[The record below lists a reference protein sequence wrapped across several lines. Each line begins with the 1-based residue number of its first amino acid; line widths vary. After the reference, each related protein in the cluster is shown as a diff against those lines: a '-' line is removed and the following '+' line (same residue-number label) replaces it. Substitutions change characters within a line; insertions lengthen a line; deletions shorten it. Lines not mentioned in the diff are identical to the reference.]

1 MAADFSFAQT
11 INFELEFKNNY
22 TRQKSFYMRKQNL
35 RSILTS
41 LMLLFLLITLL
52 PQLTF
57 SKPFYK
63 YPVAKAKSFTTTP
76 EDSTLAR
83 QVDSIAMQVLR
94 ENGAPSASVA
104 VVLHGNI
111 VYAHAYGYAK
121 INPNVAATPDMRYA
135 IGSIS
140 KQFTAAAILLL
151 EQEGRI
157 SLNDP
162 ISRWLPNLTR
172 ANEITVR
179 EILSHTSGYQDFWPQ
194 DYVPPM
200 MFKPMPPE
208 EILKRWAMR
217 PLDFEPGTRWQYSNT
232 NFVIAAQ
239 IVEKITGEPFFNFLK
254 NNILI
259 PLGLSSAV
267 NFDKGNMSQT
277 DPSGYM
283 RYGLGPLRPAPEEG
297 SGWMAGAG
305 ELAMTPTDLA
315 NWDISLINESLL
327 DPESYHQMEEEV
339 RLKNGAGTNYGLG
352 VEVGIEDG
360 HFTISHS
367 GEVSGFTSDNIV
379 FPKESAAVVV
389 LTNQD
394 AASTAAVIANRIKN
408 ILFSTQD
415 AETKMRTDQ
424 AKKIFEGLQQGMID
438 RSLFTS
444 DANSYFSALAL
455 KDFQSSLGPL
465 GTPKA
470 VMQTSQEKRGGMLER
485 SFRVILPNRTLRV
498 WTYQM
503 PDGMLEQYQ
512 VAP

>member
-1 MAADFSFAQT
+1 
-11 INFELEFKNNY
+11 
-22 TRQKSFYMRKQNL
+22 MRKQEL
-35 RSILTS
+35 RVLCNSWIL
-41 LMLLFLLITLL
+41 LLVLITLF
-52 PQLTF
+52 PQL
-57 SKPFYK
+57 SLSNPFYK
-63 YPVAKAKSFTTTP
+63 FPAPKEKSMVTAP
-76 EDSTLAR
+76 GDSALAR

-94 ENGAPSASVA
+94 ENGAPSASLA
-104 VVLHGNI
+104 VVLNGKI
-111 VYAHAYGYAK
+111 AYAHAYGNAK
-121 INPNVAATPDMRYA
+121 INPDVAATPDLRYA

-157 SLNDP
+157 SLDDP
-162 ISRWLPNLTR
+162 ISKWLPKLTR

-200 MFKPMPPE
+200 MFKPMAPE

-254 NNILI
+254 KNILT
-259 PLGLSSAV
+259 PLGLQSAV
-267 NFDKGNMSQT
+267 DFDKGNMSEA

-283 RYGLGPLRPAPEEG
+283 RYGLGPLRPAPAEG

-315 NWDISLINESLL
+315 KWDISLINESLL
-327 DPESYHQMEEEV
+327 QAASYHQMEEEV

-352 VEVGIEDG
+352 VEVAEEDG
-360 HFTISHS
+360 HLTIMHS

-379 FPKESAAVVV
+379 FPEDGAAVVV

-394 AASTAAVIANRIKN
+394 AASSAAVIANRIKN

-415 AETKMRTDQ
+415 AATKMRTSQ
-424 AKKIFEGLQQGMID
+424 AKKIFEGLQQGIID

-444 DANSYFSALAL
+444 DANSYFSGLAL
-455 KDFQSSLGPL
+455 KDFQSSLSPL

-470 VMQTSQEKRGGMLER
+470 VIQTSQEKRGGMLER
-485 SFRVILPNRTLRV
+485 SFRVVLSDRSLRV

>member
-1 MAADFSFAQT
+1 ML
-11 INFELEFKNNY
+11 N
-22 TRQKSFYMRKQNL
+22 RV
-35 RSILTS
+35 
-41 LMLLFLLITLL
+41 LLFFLISLF
-52 PQLTF
+52 PQLIF
-57 SKPFYK
+57 SKTVYK
-63 YPVAKAKSFTTTP
+63 YPQAKTISFTRLP
-76 EDSTLAR
+76 GDSTLAA

-104 VVLHGNI
+104 VVVNGKI
-111 VYAHAYGYAK
+111 AYAHAYGYAK
-121 INPNVAATPDMRYA
+121 INPDVAATPEMRYA

-151 EQEGRI
+151 QQKGKL
-157 SLNDP
+157 SLDDP
-162 ISRWLPNLTR
+162 ISKWLPKLTR
-172 ANEITVR
+172 AKEITVR

-194 DYVPPM
+194 DYLPPM
-200 MFKPMPPE
+200 MSKPMPPE
-208 EILKRWAMR
+208 EILQRWAMR

-239 IVEKITGEPFFNFLK
+239 IVEKISGETFFNFLTK
-254 NNILI
+254 NILA

-267 NFDKGNMSQT
+267 NFDKGNMSQS

-297 SGWMAGAG
+297 SGWMSGAG

-315 NWDISLINESLL
+315 KWDISLINESLL
-327 DPESYHQMEEEV
+327 HPASYRQMEEEV

-352 VEVGIEDG
+352 VEVGMTDG
-360 HFTISHS
+360 HFTVMHS

-379 FPKESAAVVV
+379 FPEDKAAVVV

-394 AASTAAVIANRIKN
+394 AASTAAVIANRIRN
-408 ILFSTQD
+408 ILFSSQD
-415 AETKMRTDQ
+415 AQTKMRTDQ
-424 AKKIFEGLQQGMID
+424 AKNIFEGLQKGTID

-444 DANSYFSALAL
+444 DANSYFSTLAL
-455 KDFQSSLGPL
+455 QDFQSSLALL
-465 GTPKA
+465 GAPTK
-470 VMQTSQEKRGGMLER
+470 VVQVSEEKRGGMLER
-485 SFRVILPNRTLRV
+485 SFRVIFPDRTLRV

-503 PDGMLEQYQ
+503 PNGKLEQYQ